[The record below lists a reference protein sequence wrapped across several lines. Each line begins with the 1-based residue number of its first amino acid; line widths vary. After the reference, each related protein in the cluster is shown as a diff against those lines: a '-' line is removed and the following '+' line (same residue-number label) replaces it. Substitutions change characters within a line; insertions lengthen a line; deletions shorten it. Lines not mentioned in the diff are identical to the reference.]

1 MTQEGIELG
10 FVILSGYFF
19 ISLQSFFFVTGVCGR
34 FKSLRQ
40 ELEALEATA
49 RVPAILM
56 GLSQKRGYARLF
68 APCSFES
75 QREHD
80 DCDYD

>member
-1 MTQEGIELG
+1 MTQERDRAG
-10 FVILSGYFF
+10 FCHFVWLLLYFPT
-19 ISLQSFFFVTGVCGR
+19 IIFFVTGVCGR

-75 QREHD
+75 QREYD